1 MLLFL
6 NNYFSSDDVEDI
18 KNCLSDNVIFNL
30 DSNEKNFV
38 KIIEFF
44 KGLNINNIKELIIN
58 YYDLFFN
65 SYSDVCNMFSNISD
79 DDVNNINYDFSY
91 IEKFF
96 EQHFCY
102 FSFILYILIV

>member
-58 YYDLFFN
+58 YYDLFLN

-96 EQHFCY
+96 E
-102 FSFILYILIV
+102 